1 MTQNIPPLF
10 SLFAGMGLFLI
21 LLLGFRLLSFEMERK
36 TPPLV
41 QDDETGKIE
50 LILLNS
56 FEEAKDVRS
65 FVFAKANGT
74 HFHSF
79 KAGQFVSFQI
89 GNDPKTLRSYS
100 ISSSPDTTRSLQV
113 SVKALPGGLGSQWMH
128 SLKPGNKVRAFS
140 PSGLF
145 VDEDYPTSPK
155 VYVAGGIG
163 ITPFVS
169 MLLGKATGRDLAEVA
184 LFYGMRTSKDMA
196 FHHLLVF
203 LSKRMPNFK
212 YYPILSEPDPEWAG
226 DRGFITL
233 DYITSKISFLPDHR
247 FFFCGPPIMTDAI
260 VASLGVLGIPLERIH
275 TEKFVSPVTFDR
287 SALPSR
293 KLSLTWNGTKVDY
306 HGTETI
312 LEGLEKANISHP
324 FACRVGVCGS
334 CKCKVTGKFSMITD
348 AGLTPEEKTSGL
360 CLACVAFPEEDM
372 EIRVS

>member
-1 MTQNIPPLF
+1 MIQNIPPLF

-21 LLLGFRLLSFEMERK
+21 LLLGFRLLSLEMERK
-36 TPPLV
+36 SAPPLE
-41 QDDETGKIE
+41 DDEIGKIE

-65 FVFAKANGT
+65 FVFAKANGKN
-74 HFHSF
+74 FSSF

-89 GNDPKTLRSYS
+89 GNDPRTLRSYS
-100 ISSSPDTTRSLQV
+100 ISSSPETTRSLQV
-113 SVKALPGGLGSQWMH
+113 SVKALPGGVGSHWMH
-128 SLKPGNKVRAFS
+128 SLKPGDKVLAFS

-145 VDEDYPTSPK
+145 VDEEHPTSPK
-155 VYVAGGIG
+155 IYVAGGIG

-184 LFYGMRTSKDMA
+184 LFYGMRTTKDMA
-196 FHHLLVF
+196 FHDLLVF

-212 YYPILSEPDPEWAG
+212 YFPILSEPDPEWA
-226 DRGFITL
+226 DDKGFITL
-233 DYITSKISFLPDHR
+233 AFINSKISFLPDHR
-247 FFFCGPPIMTDAI
+247 FFFCGPPIMTDTI
-260 VASLGVLGIPLERIH
+260 VASLKTLGISGDRIH

-287 SALPSR
+287 SALQSR
-293 KLSLTWNGTKVDY
+293 KLKLTWNGTKVDY
-306 HGTETI
+306 QGTETI

-348 AGLTPEEKTSGL
+348 AGLTPEEKKSGL

-372 EIRVS
+372 EIRVT